1 MHKLR
6 PRKMRIFSLKEIYRK
21 FIWRQQ
27 QKCDALGGSPT
38 ECGMVEST
46 MRLRTFIPGT
56 STHPSG
62 MVLPKNSVSNKFQ
75 LVTSAM
81 VADAEQKQGLRNG
94 KWLPQP
100 HSFQNVLK

>member
-1 MHKLR
+1 
-6 PRKMRIFSLKEIYRK
+6 
-21 FIWRQQ
+21 
-27 QKCDALGGSPT
+27 
-38 ECGMVEST
+38 

-94 KWLPQP
+94 K
-100 HSFQNVLK
+100 